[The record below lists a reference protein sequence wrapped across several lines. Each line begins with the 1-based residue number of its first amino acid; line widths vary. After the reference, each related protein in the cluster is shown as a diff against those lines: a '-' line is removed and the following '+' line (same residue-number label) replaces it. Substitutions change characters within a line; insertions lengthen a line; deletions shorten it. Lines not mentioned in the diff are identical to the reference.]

1 MSGPTPGTR
10 GTGCLLEKATMV
22 RKSSLRL
29 ESVTAYAENERFAF
43 PFVFFSALIS
53 STGPW
58 AWKICHSKH
67 VALRDLIGLRNE
79 GRFRGYHVL

>member
-43 PFVFFSALIS
+43 PFVFFPPLCRALAL
-53 STGPW
+53 GP
-58 AWKICHSKH
+58 
-67 VALRDLIGLRNE
+67 
-79 GRFRGYHVL
+79 GRFATANMLH